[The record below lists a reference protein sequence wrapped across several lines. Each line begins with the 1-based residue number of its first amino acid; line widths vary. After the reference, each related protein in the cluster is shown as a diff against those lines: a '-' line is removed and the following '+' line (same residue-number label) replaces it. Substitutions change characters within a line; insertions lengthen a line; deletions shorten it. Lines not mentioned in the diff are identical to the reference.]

1 MRKIEQT
8 KGFERKH
15 KKLKK
20 NDKAALNKVIQGI
33 IKKPEN
39 GDPKKGNL
47 SGYLTV
53 SYKAHGGQ
61 CRLLYG
67 YDDETLTLVDFGPR
81 ENFYR

>member
-20 NDKAALNKVIQGI
+20 NDKAAINEVIQDI
-33 IKKPEN
+33 VKKPES
-39 GDPKKGNL
+39 GVPKKGDL

-53 SYKAHGGQ
+53 SYRSHGGQ
-61 CRLLYG
+61 CRLVYC
-67 YDDETLTLVDFGPR
+67 YNYESVTLVDFGPR